1 MLDKNKRET
10 EISMDYSIL
19 VRKVFSL
26 CISYE
31 VLYLPSVFQVL
42 YLQEMSL
49 LSYAYLEIKW
59 MGNHGY
65 LHSSDQQTPLFIGK
79 S

>member
-1 MLDKNKRET
+1 MLDKNKRER
-10 EISMDYSIL
+10 EISMHYSIL

-31 VLYLPSVFQVL
+31 ALSSVFEVL

-49 LSYAYLEIKW
+49 LGYPYLEIKW
-59 MGNHGY
+59 RGNHGY

>member
-1 MLDKNKRET
+1 MLDKNKREKT

-31 VLYLPSVFQVL
+31 VLYLLIHQ
-42 YLQEMSL
+42 
-49 LSYAYLEIKW
+49 
-59 MGNHGY
+59 
-65 LHSSDQQTPLFIGK
+65 SSKYYTYK
-79 S
+79 K